1 MRVSVILPVYNEREN
16 LGPLLQEITEAL
28 AGVSHEIVA
37 VDDASTD
44 GSAEALGELAA
55 EMRTLKL
62 LRLRTHAGQSAACA
76 AGFGAARGDVIV
88 TMDADGQNDPTDV
101 PALLDALTDDPTLA
115 AAVGYRVVRRD
126 SRWKLVQ
133 SRIANAV
140 RNWITG
146 DSIRDTGCSL
156 KAIRTDVVC
165 RLPRFNGMHRFLPT
179 LVRQGGGRVV
189 EIPVSHR
196 PRMWGES
203 KYGVWNRV
211 FQGLWDAL
219 GVRWL
224 SRRALTY
231 AVVEEPA
238 EGEE

>member
-28 AGVSHEIVA
+28 AGVSHEIIA

-44 GSAEALGELAA
+44 GSAETLAA
-55 EMRTLKL
+55 LAVERPTLKL
-62 LRLRTHAGQSAACA
+62 LRLQAHAGQSAACA
-76 AGFGAARGDVIV
+76 AGFGAARGDIIV

-101 PALLDALTDDPTLA
+101 TALLNALADDPTLA

-156 KAIRTDVVC
+156 KAIRTDVVY
-165 RLPRFNGMHRFLPT
+165 RLPRFNGMHRFIPT

-196 PRMWGES
+196 PRRWGES
-203 KYGVWNRV
+203 KYGIWNRV
-211 FQGLWDAL
+211 FRGLRDAL

-224 SRRALTY
+224 SRRALAY
-231 AVVEEPA
+231 AVVEETA

>member
-28 AGVSHEIVA
+28 AGVSHEIIA

-44 GSAEALGELAA
+44 GSAETLGALAVEKP
-55 EMRTLKL
+55 TLKL

-76 AGFGAARGDVIV
+76 AGFGAARGDIIV

-101 PALLDALTDDPTLA
+101 PALLNALADDPTLA
-115 AAVGYRVVRRD
+115 AAVGYRVVRQD

-156 KAIRTDVVC
+156 KAIRTDVVD

-196 PRMWGES
+196 PRLWGES
-203 KYGVWNRV
+203 KYGIWNRG
-211 FQGLWDAL
+211 FRGLRDAL

-224 SRRALTY
+224 SRRALAY
-231 AVVEEPA
+231 AVMEETA

>member
-1 MRVSVILPVYNEREN
+1 MLVSVILPVYNEREN
-16 LGPLLQEITEAL
+16 LSPLLQEITEAL
-28 AGVSHEIVA
+28 AGVSHEILA

-44 GSAEALGELAA
+44 GSAETLGALAVK
-55 EMRTLKL
+55 RPTLKP
-62 LRLRTHAGQSAACA
+62 LRLRTHSGQSAACA
-76 AGFGAARGDVIV
+76 AGFGAARGDIIV
-88 TMDADGQNDPTDV
+88 TMDADGQNDPADV
-101 PALLDALTDDPTLA
+101 TVLLNALADDPTLA

-156 KAIRTDVVC
+156 KAVRTDVVD
-165 RLPRFNGMHRFLPT
+165 RLPRFDGMHRFLPT
-179 LVRQGGGRVV
+179 LVRQRGWRVV

-196 PRMWGES
+196 PRLWGKS
-203 KYGVWNRV
+203 KYGIWNRV
-211 FQGLWDAL
+211 FRGLRDAL

-224 SRRALTY
+224 SRRALVYT
-231 AVVEEPA
+231 VVEETT
-238 EGEE
+238 ESGE